1 MNPKISIIVPIY
13 NVEKYLEKC
22 ISSLLNQ
29 TFSDFEL
36 ILVNDGSPDNCGKI
50 CDSFKEKDSRIKVLH
65 LENGGVCRARNK
77 GMEIASGD
85 FYAFVD
91 SDDWVEEN
99 YIKDFAEHIEDD
111 ETVIIQN
118 AIRDK
123 NDVSDF
129 NFFGFEDES
138 FILEEDFATMITK
151 NIYYLPQGFPW
162 NKLYSRKIIET
173 NNLKFD
179 PAIKLGDDEKWNFEY
194 FRYTKKAVFVSRAN
208 YHYQYNPS
216 SISNQARPFER
227 ELLRYKFRTEYFN
240 FVIKNYKQKD
250 LLKKI
255 LTKEA
260 EEFFRICILDRI
272 YKYKLRQDRICQLK
286 AIYALGG
293 DYLSFLR
300 SSLFFRKIDYF
311 LLRNGFINL
320 FDFFKSLR
328 MKINK

>member
-29 TFSDFEL
+29 TFSNFEL
-36 ILVNDGSPDNCGKI
+36 ILVNDGSPDNCGNI

-99 YIKDFAEHIEDD
+99 YIKDFAEHIVDD

-123 NDVSDF
+123 NDTCDS

-162 NKLYSRKIIET
+162 NKLYSRKIIEA

-194 FRYTKKAVFVSRAN
+194 FRYAKKVVFVSRAY
-208 YHYQYNPS
+208 YHYQYNPT

-250 LLKKI
+250 LLKKL

-272 YKYKLRQDRICQLK
+272 YKNKLKQERISQLK
-286 AIYALGG
+286 AIYSLGG
-293 DYLSFLR
+293 DSLSFLQ
-300 SSLFFRKIDYF
+300 SPLFFRKIDYF